1 MLELHRELLADAA
14 RVHAFE
20 HALRARVRPGDVVV
34 DLASGTGILGMLAC
48 RAGASRVYAIESS
61 GIVEVAQRLARVN
74 GYADRIRVLQSAVDD
89 AELPEAPD
97 GIVADQ
103 IGHFGY
109 EAGLF
114 EMFARARTWL
124 KPGGWMV
131 PQRIQ
136 FLLAPVTDD
145 SVRARVASWAS
156 PVAGL
161 DFSAASSFA
170 ANAIYPQTLDCDQLL
185 GEAVVALDVPLAE
198 ADPRSLS
205 ARVTLPI
212 SRDGFVD
219 GIGGWFHA
227 ELAPGVFMTN
237 APGAEGRLQRRNV
250 VLPFESRCT
259 VARGDRIDLQLRILP
274 VERIVDW
281 RGSVRARGVTVP
293 FSHSTLKGTPFSR
306 GDLHRLKPSHAPRL
320 SERGDARRTVLEL
333 CDGSRAVAEIE
344 RTIAVQHATL
354 FPNADA
360 AAAFVADVI
369 GRNAE

>member
-1 MLELHRELLADAA
+1 MSRGSSGRQPPWSSGIQESLEVTVRTRYGPAPQQRGRGRRAHGRRRRPKALPPSRADRVRSGREADPGGWDARGRSAGRIDDDKRLPAVLEPHRELLADAA

-136 FLLAPVTDD
+136 FVLAPVTDD
-145 SVRARVASWAS
+145 AVRARVASWAS

-185 GEAVVALDVPLAE
+185 D
-198 ADPRSLS
+198 
-205 ARVTLPI
+205 
-212 SRDGFVD
+212 
-219 GIGGWFHA
+219 
-227 ELAPGVFMTN
+227 
-237 APGAEGRLQRRNV
+237 
-250 VLPFESRCT
+250 
-259 VARGDRIDLQLRILP
+259 
-274 VERIVDW
+274 
-281 RGSVRARGVTVP
+281 
-293 FSHSTLKGTPFSR
+293 
-306 GDLHRLKPSHAPRL
+306 
-320 SERGDARRTVLEL
+320 
-333 CDGSRAVAEIE
+333 
-344 RTIAVQHATL
+344 
-354 FPNADA
+354 
-360 AAAFVADVI
+360 
-369 GRNAE
+369 